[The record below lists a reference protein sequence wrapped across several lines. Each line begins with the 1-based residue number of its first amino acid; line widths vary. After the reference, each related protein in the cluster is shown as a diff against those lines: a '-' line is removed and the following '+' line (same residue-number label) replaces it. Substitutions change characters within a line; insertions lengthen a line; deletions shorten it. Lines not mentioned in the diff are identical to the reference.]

1 VLGIVVAA
9 VTAMKLTDAD
19 ITVVKELLFEQRCSV
34 LPALT
39 MHGYLQALLALVVV
53 LPRAGAVEG
62 IGTGALCVG
71 LFSVQRGRDGVA
83 GR

>member
-1 VLGIVVAA
+1 
-9 VTAMKLTDAD
+9 M
-19 ITVVKELLFEQRCSV
+19 RCSV